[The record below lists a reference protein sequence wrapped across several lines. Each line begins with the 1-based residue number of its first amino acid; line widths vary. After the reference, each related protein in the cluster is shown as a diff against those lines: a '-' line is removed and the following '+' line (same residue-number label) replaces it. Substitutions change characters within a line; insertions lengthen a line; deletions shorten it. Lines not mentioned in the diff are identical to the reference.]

1 MSIVYNLCD
10 DCLHKDTCHGE
21 NSDSLMTC
29 FQRKEECTSLKPK
42 TNADRIR
49 SMTDE
54 ELAEFLHLTN
64 DCCCD
69 YVMKRRCPDF
79 DKCGVECWL
88 DWLKEE
94 VKE

>member
-1 MSIVYNLCD
+1 MIHVCTMCGIRNICTMDEPSL
-10 DCLHKDTCHGE
+10 DCLRVAME
-21 NSDSLMTC
+21 IEE
-29 FQRKEECTSLKPK
+29 RKKKPK
-42 TNADRIR
+42 TNADKIR
-49 SMTDE
+49 NLTDE

-94 VKE
+94 VKK